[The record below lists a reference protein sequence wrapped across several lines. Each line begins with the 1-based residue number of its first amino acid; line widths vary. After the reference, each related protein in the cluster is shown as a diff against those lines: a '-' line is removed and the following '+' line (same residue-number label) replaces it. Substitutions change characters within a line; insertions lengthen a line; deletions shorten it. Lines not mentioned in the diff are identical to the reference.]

1 VIVLGM
7 EINYMEGSFSQNS
20 LYRINL

>member
-1 VIVLGM
+1 M